1 MIENNDLESKNSK
14 ISPINLYDFRIE
26 EISVTP
32 IINFTRTDIT
42 KKQIL
47 EYMKYRVPVEITEG
61 ILKKAGILKEIGKAS
76 KVYQEKMD
84 IDEELGELEKTQ
96 QDLKK
101 IISGTLG
108 DGAYNAAYNDTHIV
122 TINYVEKFNKGEVRD
137 LLILNYADLIEEYNS
152 LIIYLQEIERNLD
165 TLEDELLECEIL
177 YELLREEELKS
188 RLLKDNSE
196 GSELENIQHEIESI
210 LAEIEA
216 IEAQHYLVSKQI
228 SQKSREINEIYNY
241 LRGEHTE
248 LFIKPNEDGIK
259 YAKKLQDMGS
269 KISSDIER
277 LKS

>member
-1 MIENNDLESKNSK
+1 M
-14 ISPINLYDFRIE
+14 
-26 EISVTP
+26 
-32 IINFTRTDIT
+32 
-42 KKQIL
+42 
-47 EYMKYRVPVEITEG
+47 
-61 ILKKAGILKEIGKAS
+61 
-76 KVYQEKMD
+76 
-84 IDEELGELEKTQ
+84 
-96 QDLKK
+96 
-101 IISGTLG
+101 
-108 DGAYNAAYNDTHIV
+108 
-122 TINYVEKFNKGEVRD
+122 
-137 LLILNYADLIEEYNS
+137 
-152 LIIYLQEIERNLD
+152 D

-277 LKS
+277 LEELIINSINDKISNEIENENENLNENNVIEEDTVENNVIGSEFKNAIMEELRTSKKHS